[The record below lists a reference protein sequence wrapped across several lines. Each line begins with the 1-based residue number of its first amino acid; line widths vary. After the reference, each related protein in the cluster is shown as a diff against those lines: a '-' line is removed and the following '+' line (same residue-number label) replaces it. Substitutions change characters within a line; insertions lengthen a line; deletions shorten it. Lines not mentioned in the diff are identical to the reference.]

1 MYNFKMKNLKL
12 IILSLFLLL
21 SFLGHKAE
29 AVVSLQL
36 SALDISGTSTYPSMN
51 VVINAALTDFTSN
64 SSFGLVVYNWDSTV
78 AGTAFVLPQTNQT
91 TQTKIVAIQ
100 TPLTNGTMYYAR
112 AYYTDGASP
121 NFIFSNQ
128 VSFKFGDPSSVNNA
142 YAPASV
148 GTVPTSANNF
158 TPVVLPGGPN
168 PGSNG
173 GNGDWYHY
181 KKNST
186 GGMGDLSLSYKTI
199 SECETERAKGNSYS
213 KQCFQFYYPLA
224 PLPGQADKIDTTTSG
239 DSDCPFGNYLN
250 ILIKLFIGICAVLAM
265 IKIVLG
271 GMQYMTSELSS
282 GKEDGKNSITSAV
295 FGLILALGAFAILNT
310 INPELLKV
318 CLNNLPKAVVMVEN
332 EPETGIDSDSTG
344 KATINLIKK
353 SDNSIVSLTNCDT
366 TQMVTVNAFGT
377 SMQVYKGLK
386 PSLERINQQ
395 WLAHPASDRYKI
407 KTVYAYNCRKV
418 RNKPNAW
425 SSHAFGLALDINPQ
439 ENPYGNT
446 LKTDMPL
453 WFKQLFINEGWGWG
467 GDWVNVKDAMHFSKY
482 PPSENGDKKIEI

>member
-1 MYNFKMKNLKL
+1 MYNFKMKKLKL
-12 IILSLFLLL
+12 IIFSLFLLL
-21 SFLGHKAE
+21 SLFGNKAE
-29 AVVSLQL
+29 AAVTLQL

-64 SSFGLVVYNWDSTV
+64 SSFGLVVYNWDSTE
-78 AGTAFVLPQTNQT
+78 AGTAFILPQTNQT

-100 TPLTNGTMYYAR
+100 TPLTNGTVYYAR
-112 AYYTDGASP
+112 AYYTDGTSL

-128 VSFKFGDPSSVNNA
+128 VSFKFGDPSSVDNA

-148 GTVPTSANNF
+148 GTVPTSVNNF
-158 TPVVLPGGPN
+158 TPVVIPGGPN
-168 PGSNG
+168 PNING
-173 GNGDWYHY
+173 TNSSDDWWF
-181 KKNST
+181 KQTKDGEAKGPFSI
-186 GGMGDLSLSYKTI
+186 DK
-199 SECETERAKGNSYS
+199 CETERAKGNSYS
-213 KQCFQFYYPLA
+213 DKCFQFYYPLA

-282 GKEDGKNSITSAV
+282 GKEDGKNSITSAI
-295 FGLILALGAFAILNT
+295 FGLILALGAFALLNT

-318 CLNNLPKAVVMVEN
+318 CLNNLPKATVMVEN

-377 SMQVYKGLK
+377 TMQVYKGLK

-395 WLAHPASDRYKI
+395 WLAHPVNDRYKV

-418 RNKPNAW
+418 KNKPNAW

-439 ENPYGNT
+439 ENPYGST